1 MSEPALDPV
10 PVDRLLAG
18 ALQADPSGPF
28 LTFYDDATGE
38 RIELSLTSL
47 QNWVAKTA
55 NLFVDEFDLEAGDVV
70 TVALPPHWQG
80 VAIVLGV
87 ALAGGTVGPAGRVA
101 VFAEGDAPPDA
112 EDLVGLGLR
121 PMGGGLRTPQPGVL
135 DFAREVPGHGDHFA
149 AVAPADLE
157 VGVPLADRL
166 LTTSLDPLVSVLA
179 GRGSLVLCRNA
190 DPAKLADRA
199 ATERVTATWGVDV
212 PGLPRRG

>member
-1 MSEPALDPV
+1 MGEPV
-10 PVDRLLAG
+10 PVDRLLAS
-18 ALQADPSGPF
+18 ALRNDPSGPF

-70 TVALPPHWQG
+70 SVDLPPHWQSA
-80 VAIVLGV
+80 VVLLGV
-87 ALAGGTVGPAGRVA
+87 ALAGAEVGPAGRVA
-101 VFAEGDAPPDA
+101 VFAEGDTPPDA

-121 PMGGGLRTPQPGVL
+121 PMGGGLRTPQAGVL
-135 DFAREVPGHGDHFA
+135 DYAREVPGHGDHFVG
-149 AVAPADLE
+149 VAPADVE
-157 VGVPLADRL
+157 VGEPLGDRL
-166 LTTSLDPLVSVLA
+166 LSTSLDPLLAVLA
-179 GRGSLVLCRNA
+179 GHGSLVLCRNA

-199 ATERVTATWGVDV
+199 SRELVTATWGVDV